1 MAEYKSFHYLMH
13 QVPDAVKPVYVS
25 GPSPL
30 GFTELYSPRS
40 ERAVIF
46 KGEKSYWRT
55 RDRVEYCAY
64 EDRNFN
70 VAVVTCRNLDKAEVY
85 RTIFL
90 SLESLCFEVESKA
103 QGNREKLVR
112 KKDKKLCADEVLYKA
127 IAEFILARLN
137 IGAEALPWPDFS
149 LQSTCT
155 SDTTSTDSIT
165 TDDSPWSTALL
176 NTVPTERMCTFS
188 KLSSDVF
195 EIMEMDKP
203 TKLSLEGIDNVRLR
217 PPSWD
222 TKTCTESAAETTDAP
237 GIVEEASAEATTA
250 AAPAAQCTAAAIN
263 AGTSAL
269 AAGARGRNTVVSK
282 AGAVKPGTGAE
293 ASSSAAAGTAVINSA
308 AAAAVAVGG
317 KVAKPTAGRS
327 TVLVKHNK
335 VVPV

>member
-30 GFTELYSPRS
+30 RFTELYSPRS

-64 EDRNFN
+64 EDRNVN

-90 SLESLCFEVESKA
+90 NLESLCFEVECKA

-127 IAEFILARLN
+127 IAEFVIARLN

-149 LQSTCT
+149 LQATCT
-155 SDTTSTDSIT
+155 SHSTSTDSIT
-165 TDDSPWSTALL
+165 TDDSPLSTALL

-195 EIMEMDKP
+195 DIMEMDKP
-203 TKLSLEGIDNVRLR
+203 TNLSLEGIDNVRLR
-217 PPSWD
+217 PPSSG
-222 TKTCTESAAETTDAP
+222 TKTCTESAAETIDAS
-237 GIVEEASAEATTA
+237 GLVEEASAEATTA
-250 AAPAAQCTAAAIN
+250 SAAHCKAAAVI
-263 AGTSAL
+263 ASTSAV
-269 AAGARGRNTVVSK
+269 ATGAKGRNTVVSR
-282 AGAVKPGTGAE
+282 AGAVKPTTGTGAE
-293 ASSSAAAGTAVINSA
+293 TSSSATAGTAVSSGT
-308 AAAAVAVGG
+308 AAVAVGG
-317 KVAKPTAGRS
+317 KVAKPAAGRT

>member
-30 GFTELYSPRS
+30 SFRGLYSPRS

-90 SLESLCFEVESKA
+90 NLESLCFEVECKA

-127 IAEFILARLN
+127 IAEFVIARLN
-137 IGAEALPWPDFS
+137 IGAEPLPWPDFS
-149 LQSTCT
+149 LQATCT
-155 SDTTSTDSIT
+155 SDTTSTDSVT
-165 TDDSPWSTALL
+165 TDDSPLPTALL
-176 NTVPTERMCTFS
+176 TTIPTERMCTFS

-195 EIMEMDKP
+195 ENMEMDMP
-203 TKLSLEGIDNVRLR
+203 IKLSLEGIENVRLR
-217 PPSWD
+217 PPSSG
-222 TKTCTESAAETTDAP
+222 TKTCTESAAEATVAP
-237 GIVEEASAEATTA
+237 DIVEEASAEATTA
-250 AAPAAQCTAAAIN
+250 PAAQCKAAAVTASTN
-263 AGTSAL
+263 AVAT
-269 AAGARGRNTVVSK
+269 GAEGRNTVVSR
-282 AGAVKPGTGAE
+282 AGAVKPTTGTGAE
-293 ASSSAAAGTAVINSA
+293 VSSSATAGTAVSSGT
-308 AAAAVAVGG
+308 AAVAVGG
-317 KVAKPTAGRS
+317 TAAKPAAGRT
-327 TVLVKHNK
+327 TVVVKHNK